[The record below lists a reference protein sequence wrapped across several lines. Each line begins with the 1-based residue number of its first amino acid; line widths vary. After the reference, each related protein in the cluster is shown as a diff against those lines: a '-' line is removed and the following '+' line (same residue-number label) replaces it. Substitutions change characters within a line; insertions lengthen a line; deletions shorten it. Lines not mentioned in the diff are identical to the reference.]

1 MQQNFTLQEN
11 YMNNKYFM
19 TNIKLT
25 GVTLAMAQDVIRDLI
40 LGSGVSKFSLVRDA
54 NNKYDQSAVMVCCL
68 SFFLGWVP
76 MGLNSNLAAEMDGG
90 KVFEAEL
97 VRVLDNPN
105 YPTRG
110 VVINIV
116 EIG

>member
-40 LGSGVSKFSLVRDA
+40 LGSGVSKFTLVRDT
-54 NNKYDQSAVMVCCL
+54 NNKYDQSAVMVRCL
-68 SFFLGWVP
+68 SFFLGWIP
-76 MGLNSNLAAEMDGG
+76 RGSKFKFGG
-90 KVFEAEL
+90 
-97 VRVLDNPN
+97 
-105 YPTRG
+105 
-110 VVINIV
+110 
-116 EIG
+116 

>member
-1 MQQNFTLQEN
+1 
-11 YMNNKYFM
+11 MNKKLFM

-25 GVTLAMAQDVIRDLI
+25 GVSLGYAQDVIRELV
-40 LGSGVSKFSLVRDA
+40 LGNHISRFTLTRDV
-54 NNKYDQSAVMVCCL
+54 NNKYDESAVMVRCL
-68 SFFLGWVP
+68 SFFLGWIP
-76 MGLNSNLAAEMDGG
+76 ADRNSSLAFEMDDG

-97 VRVLDNPN
+97 VKVLEHPY

-116 EIG
+116 EVG

>member
-1 MQQNFTLQEN
+1 
-11 YMNNKYFM
+11 MNNKYFM

-40 LGSGVSKFSLVRDA
+40 LASGVSRFTLVRDT
-54 NNKYDQSAVMVCCL
+54 NNKYDQSAVMVRCL

-76 MGLNSNLAAEMDGG
+76 QGLNLNLAAEMDGG

-97 VRVLDNPN
+97 VRVLDNPD